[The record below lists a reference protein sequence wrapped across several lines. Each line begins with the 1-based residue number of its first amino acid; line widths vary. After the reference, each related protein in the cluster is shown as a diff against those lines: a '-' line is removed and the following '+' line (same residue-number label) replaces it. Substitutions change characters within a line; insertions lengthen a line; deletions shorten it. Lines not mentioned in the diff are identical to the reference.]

1 MPIYEYACPRCG
13 EAYERL
19 MRMGAVESPP
29 CPSCGSEEARRLM
42 SAPARVNGDCGPSG
56 AT

>member
-1 MPIYEYACPRCG
+1 MPIYEYACSRCG